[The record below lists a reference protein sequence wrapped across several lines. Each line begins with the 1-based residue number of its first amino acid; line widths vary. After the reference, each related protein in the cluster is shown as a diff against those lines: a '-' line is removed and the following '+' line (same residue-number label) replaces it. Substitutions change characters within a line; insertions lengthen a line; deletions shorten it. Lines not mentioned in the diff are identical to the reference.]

1 MTIYI
6 VCWDASEYGAETWE
20 YKEAFKTR
28 KEAEAFIKAEA
39 MDYSGPEWKDSAMYN
54 FDEAG
59 ECYKIIEKTL

>member
-6 VCWDASEYGAETWE
+6 VCWDASDYGSATWE

-28 KEAEAFIKAEA
+28 KEAETFIKEDAT
-39 MDYSGPEWKDSAMYN
+39 DYSLPVWEGSAMYN